1 LGRFFA
7 FAAQEI
13 GENHR
18 WSGSTMGKCFIDV
31 ERIAL
36 LVLKCFN
43 TLGLSVLQIGCSSF
57 DRTLVGTCA
66 WPWQHIQGK
75 L

>member
-1 LGRFFA
+1 
-7 FAAQEI
+7 
-13 GENHR
+13 
-18 WSGSTMGKCFIDV
+18 V

-57 DRTLVGTCA
+57 DRTLVGTWCLA
-66 WPWQHIQGK
+66 LATHPGEAVK
-75 L
+75 